1 MTDTTAVQNLIA
13 AVRAHAMENWNRD
26 GWDFLVESWEDEDI
40 AEVLEDAGAET
51 APAAIAACQSEL
63 RILDDHRREMAAMAR
78 W

>member
-1 MTDTTAVQNLIA
+1 MTETTASQHLID
-13 AVRAHAMENWNRD
+13 AVRAHALENWGRD
-26 GWDFLVESWEDEDI
+26 GWDFLVECWEDEDI
-40 AEVLEDAGAET
+40 AEVLEDADADT